1 MSETLDKTQKTFQG
15 LGVTRPEQ
23 VLQLFSELRS
33 LFDASALAAASTKNV
48 GRLPELQS
56 AWNNDSSGVIRRIHA
71 NWVTLAPPNLR
82 GTTERA
88 MKHLSAHVGVGVKAV
103 QTLQQL
109 GVHDNSQV
117 VSLFSLLR
125 DTFDQDIQ
133 LDIDE
138 IDVEITRINWL
149 GRKTGILAWAR
160 DHWMKSAPDEL
171 RREVGRCF
179 NEIKAHIEQA
189 INDKRAS
196 ARPAILAAP
205 LYQDQSEYR
214 PAIRPTYAQTSGNV
228 LVDVSNE
235 QAILPPDPTLIPEDL
250 SLPGVI
256 RPIGSHH
263 LIRQVFQE
271 IENIFV
277 SIGFSV
283 VEGPEIETPYYN
295 FEALN
300 IPEFHPVRDDM
311 DTFYLELPKGAPTPL
326 LLRTHTSPMQIRT
339 MEKQKPPVRV
349 IVPGKVYRRDNPDA
363 THSFAFHQIEGLAVD
378 SDITFCDFTGTI
390 EYFVKQFFG
399 PSVKTRFRP
408 SYFPFTEPS
417 VEFDVS
423 CPFCGGTGTAAGG
436 GTCSKCKGAAW
447 IELFGAGMVDPA
459 VYGFVNY
466 DAKKV
471 SGFAFGI
478 GIDRLAMLKYGI
490 DDIQVFFQNDV
501 RFLRQFP

>member
-1 MSETLDKTQKTFQG
+1 MDSA
-15 LGVTRPEQ
+15 
-23 VLQLFSELRS
+23 LFADLRGR
-33 LFDASALAAASTKNV
+33 FDADCASAQD
-48 GRLPELQS
+48 E
-56 AWNNDSSGVIRRIHA
+56 SS
-71 NWVTLAPPNLR
+71 W
-82 GTTERA
+82 
-88 MKHLSAHVGVGVKAV
+88 K
-103 QTLQQL
+103 Q
-109 GVHDNSQV
+109 
-117 VSLFSLLR
+117 FR
-125 DTFDQDIQ
+125 DA
-133 LDIDE
+133 
-138 IDVEITRINWL
+138 WL
-149 GRKTGILAWAR
+149 GRKSGVLTQITDNWLKPSTLELKRAVGASLN
-160 DHWMKSAPDEL
+160 EL
-171 RREVGRCF
+171 R
-179 NEIKAHIEQA
+179 AHVESQIETRRAA
-189 INDKRAS
+189 IESGSEKTALAS
-196 ARPAILAAP
+196 ERI
-205 LYQDQSEYR
+205 
-214 PAIRPTYAQTSGNV
+214 
-228 LVDVSNE
+228 
-235 QAILPPDPTLIPEDL
+235 DL

-256 RPIGSHH
+256 RPLGSHH

-271 IENIFV
+271 IEDIFV

-311 DTFYLELPKGAPTPL
+311 DTFYLDLPKGAPTPL

-378 SDITFCDFTGTI
+378 TDITFCDFTGTI

-423 CPFCGGTGTAAGG
+423 CPFCGGTGTAAAG

>member
-1 MSETLDKTQKTFQG
+1 MTRDTLFRKGMFALCPALFASNAMTEHENKTAKPLVH
-15 LGVTRPEQ
+15 LGITRPEE
-23 VLQLFSELRS
+23 LSALFADLRGR
-33 LFDASALAAASTKNV
+33 FDADCACAQD
-48 GRLPELQS
+48 E
-56 AWNNDSSGVIRRIHA
+56 SS
-71 NWVTLAPPNLR
+71 W
-82 GTTERA
+82 
-88 MKHLSAHVGVGVKAV
+88 K
-103 QTLQQL
+103 Q
-109 GVHDNSQV
+109 
-117 VSLFSLLR
+117 FR
-125 DTFDQDIQ
+125 DA
-133 LDIDE
+133 
-138 IDVEITRINWL
+138 WL
-149 GRKTGILAWAR
+149 GRKSGVLTQVTDNWLKPASLELKRAVGAALN
-160 DHWMKSAPDEL
+160 EL
-171 RREVGRCF
+171 RAHVESQIEARRLAIESGAEESALARERV
-179 NEIKAHIEQA
+179 
-189 INDKRAS
+189 
-196 ARPAILAAP
+196 
-205 LYQDQSEYR
+205 
-214 PAIRPTYAQTSGNV
+214 
-228 LVDVSNE
+228 
-235 QAILPPDPTLIPEDL
+235 DL

-271 IENIFV
+271 IEDIFI

-311 DTFYLELPKGAPTPL
+311 DTFYLELPKAAKTLL

-363 THSFAFHQIEGLAVD
+363 THSFIFHQVEGLAVD
-378 SDITFCDFTGTI
+378 TDITFCDFTGTI
-390 EYFVKQFFG
+390 DYFVKQFFG

-423 CPFCGGTGTAAGG
+423 CIFCRGSGAAAGG
-436 GTCSKCKGAAW
+436 GTCSKCKGSGW

-459 VYGFVNY
+459 VYGFVKY

-471 SGFAFGI
+471 SGFAFGM

>member
-1 MSETLDKTQKTFQG
+1 MGSSEHNTSQPLVH
-15 LGVTRPEQ
+15 LGVTKPEE
-23 VLQLFSELRS
+23 VAQLF
-33 LFDASALAAASTKNV
+33 A
-48 GRLPELQS
+48 G
-56 AWNNDSSGVIRRIHA
+56 
-71 NWVTLAPPNLR
+71 LR
-82 GTTERA
+82 GR
-88 MKHLSAHVGVGVKAV
+88 
-103 QTLQQL
+103 
-109 GVHDNSQV
+109 
-117 VSLFSLLR
+117 
-125 DTFDQDIQ
+125 FDQECACAC
-133 LDIDE
+133 DE
-138 IDVEITRINWL
+138 SSWKQFRDAWL
-149 GRKTGILAWAR
+149 GRKSGLFTQITDNWLKPASQELKKHVGAALN
-160 DHWMKSAPDEL
+160 EL
-171 RREVGRCF
+171 RAHVESQIEARRLAIESGAEEAGLARERV
-179 NEIKAHIEQA
+179 
-189 INDKRAS
+189 
-196 ARPAILAAP
+196 
-205 LYQDQSEYR
+205 
-214 PAIRPTYAQTSGNV
+214 
-228 LVDVSNE
+228 
-235 QAILPPDPTLIPEDL
+235 DL

-263 LIRQVFQE
+263 LIRQVFQDVE
-271 IENIFV
+271 DIFF

-311 DTFYLELPKGAPTPL
+311 DTFYLDLPKDAPTPL

-363 THSFAFHQIEGLAVD
+363 THSFMFHQVEGLAVD
-378 SDITFCDFTGTI
+378 TDITFCDFTGTI

-423 CPFCGGTGTAAGG
+423 CIFCGGSGTAAGG
-436 GTCSKCKGAAW
+436 GTCGKCKGAGW

-471 SGFAFGI
+471 NGFAFGM
-478 GIDRLAMLKYGI
+478 GMDRLAMLKYGI
-490 DDIQVFFQNDV
+490 DDLQVFFQNDV

>member
-1 MSETLDKTQKTFQG
+1 MPSVENPTEKT
-15 LGVTRPEQ
+15 
-23 VLQLFSELRS
+23 
-33 LFDASALAAASTKNV
+33 LAALTINDPLAIEELFTNEKIRFDKQLRAKN
-48 GRLPELQS
+48 PDET
-56 AWNNDSSGVIRRIHA
+56 NY
-71 NWVTLAPPNLR
+71 TM
-82 GTTERA
+82 
-88 MKHLSAHVGVGVKAV
+88 MKNA
-103 QTLQQL
+103 
-109 GVHDNSQV
+109 
-117 VSLFSLLR
+117 
-125 DTFDQDIQ
+125 
-133 LDIDE
+133 
-138 IDVEITRINWL
+138 WL
-149 GRKTGILAWAR
+149 GRKAGVLTLITENWL
-160 DHWMKSAPDEL
+160 KSAPSGLKPIVGQSLNEL
-171 RREVGRCF
+171 KR
-179 NEIKAHIEQA
+179 HIEESLEIFRVA
-189 INDKRAS
+189 AEKAS
-196 ARPAILAAP
+196 
-205 LYQDQSEYR
+205 EE
-214 PAIRPTYAQTSGNV
+214 
-228 LVDVSNE
+228 VSSTRE
-235 QAILPPDPTLIPEDL
+235 RVDL

-256 RPIGSHH
+256 CPIGSHH

-271 IENIFV
+271 IEDIFF

-311 DTFYLELPKGAPTPL
+311 DTFYLDLPKDAKTPL

-339 MEKQKPPVRV
+339 MEKKKPPVRV
-349 IVPGKVYRRDNPDA
+349 IIPGKVYRRDNPDA

-378 SDITFCDFTGTI
+378 TDITFCDFTGTI
-390 EYFVKQFFG
+390 EYFVKEFFG

-423 CPFCGGTGTAAGG
+423 CPFCGGTGTVTGG

>member
-1 MSETLDKTQKTFQG
+1 MTEHKSKTAKPLVH
-15 LGVTRPEQ
+15 LGITRPEELS
-23 VLQLFSELRS
+23 VLFADLRGS
-33 LFDASALAAASTKNV
+33 FDADCACAHD
-48 GRLPELQS
+48 E
-56 AWNNDSSGVIRRIHA
+56 SS
-71 NWVTLAPPNLR
+71 W
-82 GTTERA
+82 
-88 MKHLSAHVGVGVKAV
+88 K
-103 QTLQQL
+103 Q
-109 GVHDNSQV
+109 
-117 VSLFSLLR
+117 FR
-125 DTFDQDIQ
+125 DA
-133 LDIDE
+133 
-138 IDVEITRINWL
+138 WL
-149 GRKTGILAWAR
+149 GRKSGILTQITDNWLKPATLELKRAVGA
-160 DHWMKSAPDEL
+160 SLNEL
-171 RREVGRCF
+171 RAHVESQIEARRAAIESGAEEAALARER
-179 NEIKAHIEQA
+179 I
-189 INDKRAS
+189 
-196 ARPAILAAP
+196 
-205 LYQDQSEYR
+205 
-214 PAIRPTYAQTSGNV
+214 
-228 LVDVSNE
+228 
-235 QAILPPDPTLIPEDL
+235 DL

-256 RPIGSHH
+256 RPTGSHH

-271 IENIFV
+271 IEDIFF

-311 DTFYLELPKGAPTPL
+311 DTFYLELPKGAATPL

-378 SDITFCDFTGTI
+378 TDITFCDFTGTI

-423 CPFCGGTGTAAGG
+423 CPFCSGTGASAAG

-466 DAKKV
+466 DAKKI

>member
-1 MSETLDKTQKTFQG
+1 MATSEIGLDKTLAG
-15 LGVTRPEQ
+15 LGVTQPAQ
-23 VLQLFSELRS
+23 VSARFAEVRAHFDGHFS
-33 LFDASALAAASTKNV
+33 T
-48 GRLPELQS
+48 
-56 AWNNDSSGVIRRIHA
+56 
-71 NWVTLAPPNLR
+71 
-82 GTTERA
+82 
-88 MKHLSAHVGVGVKAV
+88 V
-103 QTLQQL
+103 QNES
-109 GVHDNSQV
+109 DWKM
-117 VSLFSLLR
+117 FR
-125 DTFDQDIQ
+125 D
-133 LDIDE
+133 
-138 IDVEITRINWL
+138 RWL
-149 GRKTGILAWAR
+149 GRK
-160 DHWMKSAPDEL
+160 
-171 RREVGRCF
+171 
-179 NEIKAHIEQA
+179 
-189 INDKRAS
+189 
-196 ARPAILAAP
+196 
-205 LYQDQSEYR
+205 
-214 PAIRPTYAQTSGNV
+214 SGV
-228 LVDVSNE
+228 L
-235 QAILPPDPTLIPEDL
+235 TLITDNWLKPASPDLKRVVGQELNTLRAHVEAKIEERRGAVEAGAETVALARERVDL

-256 RPIGSHH
+256 RPVGSHH

-271 IENIFV
+271 IEDIFV

-311 DTFYLELPKGAPTPL
+311 DTFYLELPEGAPEPL

-339 MEKQKPPVRV
+339 MEKRQPPVRV

-363 THSFAFHQIEGLAVD
+363 THSFIFHQVEGLAVD
-378 SDITFCDFTGTI
+378 TDITFCDFTGTI

-399 PSVKTRFRP
+399 PGVKTRFRP

-423 CPFCGGTGTAAGG
+423 CIFCGGSGTSAGG
-436 GTCSKCKGAAW
+436 GTCSKCKGAGW

-471 SGFAFGI
+471 SGFAFGM
-478 GIDRLAMLKYGI
+478 GIDRLAMLRYGI

>member
-1 MSETLDKTQKTFQG
+1 MTTQENKTAKPLVH
-15 LGVTRPEQ
+15 LGITRPEE
-23 VLQLFSELRS
+23 LSALFADLRGR
-33 LFDASALAAASTKNV
+33 FDADCAC
-48 GRLPELQS
+48 
-56 AWNNDSSGVIRRIHA
+56 
-71 NWVTLAPPNLR
+71 
-82 GTTERA
+82 
-88 MKHLSAHVGVGVKAV
+88 AHDETSWK
-103 QTLQQL
+103 Q
-109 GVHDNSQV
+109 
-117 VSLFSLLR
+117 FR
-125 DTFDQDIQ
+125 DA
-133 LDIDE
+133 
-138 IDVEITRINWL
+138 WL
-149 GRKTGILAWAR
+149 GRKSGVLTQVTDNWLKPATLELKRAVGAALN
-160 DHWMKSAPDEL
+160 EL
-171 RREVGRCF
+171 RAHVESQIEARRLAIESGAEESALLRER
-179 NEIKAHIEQA
+179 I
-189 INDKRAS
+189 
-196 ARPAILAAP
+196 
-205 LYQDQSEYR
+205 
-214 PAIRPTYAQTSGNV
+214 
-228 LVDVSNE
+228 
-235 QAILPPDPTLIPEDL
+235 DL
-250 SLPGVI
+250 SLPGVH

-271 IENIFV
+271 IEDIFV

-311 DTFYLELPKGAPTPL
+311 DTFYLELPKGAKTPL

-378 SDITFCDFTGTI
+378 TDITFCDFTGTI
-390 EYFVKQFFG
+390 EYFVEQFFG
-399 PSVKTRFRP
+399 PGVKTRFRP

-436 GTCSKCKGAAW
+436 AICSKCKGAAW

-466 DAKKV
+466 EAKKV

-501 RFLRQFP
+501 RLLRQFP

>member
-1 MSETLDKTQKTFQG
+1 MPSVENPIEKTLI
-15 LGVTRPEQ
+15 
-23 VLQLFSELRS
+23 
-33 LFDASALAAASTKNV
+33 ALAINDPLAIE
-48 GRLPELQS
+48 ELFTNEKARFDKQ
-56 AWNNDSSGVIRRIHA
+56 
-71 NWVTLAPPNLR
+71 
-82 GTTERA
+82 
-88 MKHLSAHVGVGVKAV
+88 LSAK
-103 QTLQQL
+103 
-109 GVHDNSQV
+109 NP
-117 VSLFSLLR
+117 
-125 DTFDQDIQ
+125 
-133 LDIDE
+133 DE
-138 IDVEITRINWL
+138 TNYTMLKNAWL
-149 GRKTGILAWAR
+149 GRKAGVLTLITENWL
-160 DHWMKSAPDEL
+160 KSASPAL
-171 RREVGRCF
+171 KPIVGQSLNQLKR
-179 NEIKAHIEQA
+179 HIEESLEIFRIA
-189 INDKRAS
+189 AEKAS
-196 ARPAILAAP
+196 EELSSTRERI
-205 LYQDQSEYR
+205 
-214 PAIRPTYAQTSGNV
+214 
-228 LVDVSNE
+228 
-235 QAILPPDPTLIPEDL
+235 DL

-271 IENIFV
+271 IEDIFS

-349 IVPGKVYRRDNPDA
+349 IVPGMVYRRDNPDA

-378 SDITFCDFTGTI
+378 TDITFCDFTGTI

-423 CPFCGGTGTAAGG
+423 CPFCSGTGTAAAG

-466 DAKKV
+466 DAKKI

>member
-1 MSETLDKTQKTFQG
+1 MNAAENITAKKLVD
-15 LGVTRPEQ
+15 LGVTEPDQ
-23 VLQLFSELRS
+23 VAPLFVQVRAR
-33 LFDASALAAASTKNV
+33 FDDESARVREEESWK
-48 GRLPELQS
+48 
-56 AWNNDSSGVIRRIHA
+56 I
-71 NWVTLAPPNLR
+71 
-82 GTTERA
+82 
-88 MKHLSAHVGVGVKAV
+88 
-103 QTLQQL
+103 
-109 GVHDNSQV
+109 
-117 VSLFSLLR
+117 FR
-125 DTFDQDIQ
+125 DA
-133 LDIDE
+133 
-138 IDVEITRINWL
+138 WL
-149 GRKTGILAWAR
+149 GRKSGVLTQITDNWLKPAGPALKPAVGAALNQLRGQVEPKIEALHASIDSGGDAAVSPR
-160 DHWMKSAPDEL
+160 D
-171 RREVGRCF
+171 RV
-179 NEIKAHIEQA
+179 
-189 INDKRAS
+189 
-196 ARPAILAAP
+196 
-205 LYQDQSEYR
+205 
-214 PAIRPTYAQTSGNV
+214 
-228 LVDVSNE
+228 
-235 QAILPPDPTLIPEDL
+235 DL

-256 RPIGSHH
+256 RPVGSRH

-271 IENIFV
+271 IEDIFF

-283 VEGPEIETPYYN
+283 AEGPEIETPYYN

-311 DTFYLELPKGAPTPL
+311 DTFYLELPKGAKTPL

-378 SDITFCDFTGTI
+378 TDITFCDFTGTI

-399 PSVKTRFRP
+399 PNVKTRFRP

-423 CPFCGGTGTAAGG
+423 CPFCGGTGAAAGG

-478 GIDRLAMLKYGI
+478 GIDRLAMLRYGI

>member
-1 MSETLDKTQKTFQG
+1 VPFGVIYIAIMPTSDLGLDKTLAV
-15 LGVTRPEQ
+15 LGISEAAQVVARFAGVRTR
-23 VLQLFSELRS
+23 
-33 LFDASALAAASTKNV
+33 FDA
-48 GRLPELQS
+48 E
-56 AWNNDSSGVIRRIHA
+56 SGV
-71 NWVTLAPPNLR
+71 
-82 GTTERA
+82 
-88 MKHLSAHVGVGVKAV
+88 
-103 QTLQQL
+103 
-109 GVHDNSQV
+109 VHDESSWKQ
-117 VSLFSLLR
+117 FR
-125 DTFDQDIQ
+125 DA
-133 LDIDE
+133 
-138 IDVEITRINWL
+138 WL
-149 GRKTGILAWAR
+149 GRKSGVLTLVTDNWLKPATPELKRAVGQQLNELRAHVESQIEARRLSIESGAEETALAR
-160 DHWMKSAPDEL
+160 D
-171 RREVGRCF
+171 RV
-179 NEIKAHIEQA
+179 
-189 INDKRAS
+189 
-196 ARPAILAAP
+196 
-205 LYQDQSEYR
+205 
-214 PAIRPTYAQTSGNV
+214 
-228 LVDVSNE
+228 
-235 QAILPPDPTLIPEDL
+235 DL
-250 SLPGVI
+250 SLPGVL

-271 IENIFV
+271 IEDIFF

-311 DTFYLELPKGAPTPL
+311 DTFYIDLPKGTPTQL

-378 SDITFCDFTGTI
+378 TDITFCDFTGTI

-423 CPFCGGTGTAAGG
+423 CPFCGGTGSSNGA
-436 GTCSKCKGAAW
+436 TCSKCKGAAW

>member
-1 MSETLDKTQKTFQG
+1 MPNIENPTANTLSA
-15 LGVTRPEQ
+15 LGVTTAAAIADHFAEI
-23 VLQLFSELRS
+23 RS
-33 LFDASALAAASTKNV
+33 RFDAES
-48 GRLPELQS
+48 GGIHDDS
-56 AWNNDSSGVIRRIHA
+56 AWKS
-71 NWVTLAPPNLR
+71 
-82 GTTERA
+82 
-88 MKHLSAHVGVGVKAV
+88 
-103 QTLQQL
+103 
-109 GVHDNSQV
+109 
-117 VSLFSLLR
+117 FR
-125 DTFDQDIQ
+125 DA
-133 LDIDE
+133 
-138 IDVEITRINWL
+138 WL
-149 GRKTGILAWAR
+149 GRKSGVLAQITDNWL
-160 DHWMKSAPDEL
+160 KPAPPDLKRAVGAGLNEL
-171 RREVGRCF
+171 R
-179 NEIKAHIEQA
+179 AHVESQIESRRQA
-189 INDKRAS
+189 IESGA
-196 ARPAILAAP
+196 
-205 LYQDQSEYR
+205 DQSALAHEH
-214 PAIRPTYAQTSGNV
+214 I
-228 LVDVSNE
+228 
-235 QAILPPDPTLIPEDL
+235 DL
-250 SLPGVI
+250 SLPGVQ

-271 IENIFV
+271 IEDIFV

-311 DTFYLELPKGAPTPL
+311 DTFYLDLPKGSPTPL

-339 MEKQKPPVRV
+339 MEKRKPPVRV

-363 THSFAFHQIEGLAVD
+363 THSFIFHQVEGLAVD

-399 PSVKTRFRP
+399 PGVKTRFRP

-423 CPFCGGTGTAAGG
+423 CIFCGGSGTSASG
-436 GTCSKCKGAAW
+436 GTCSKCKGAGW

-471 SGFAFGI
+471 SGFAFGM
-478 GIDRLAMLKYGI
+478 GIDRLAMLKYQI

>member
-1 MSETLDKTQKTFQG
+1 MPNFDNATAKTLAE
-15 LGVTRPEQ
+15 LGVTSAAEIAPLFADARARFDKDLALIHEETEWKLLRDRWLARKWG
-23 VLQLFSELRS
+23 VLTQITDNWLKPASPDLKRAVGAGLNDLRAHVES
-33 LFDASALAAASTKNV
+33 QIESRRQAIESGADQSALAH
-48 GRLPELQS
+48 E
-56 AWNNDSSGVIRRIHA
+56 
-71 NWVTLAPPNLR
+71 
-82 GTTERA
+82 
-88 MKHLSAHVGVGVKAV
+88 HV
-103 QTLQQL
+103 
-109 GVHDNSQV
+109 
-117 VSLFSLLR
+117 
-125 DTFDQDIQ
+125 
-133 LDIDE
+133 
-138 IDVEITRINWL
+138 
-149 GRKTGILAWAR
+149 
-160 DHWMKSAPDEL
+160 
-171 RREVGRCF
+171 
-179 NEIKAHIEQA
+179 
-189 INDKRAS
+189 
-196 ARPAILAAP
+196 
-205 LYQDQSEYR
+205 
-214 PAIRPTYAQTSGNV
+214 
-228 LVDVSNE
+228 
-235 QAILPPDPTLIPEDL
+235 DL

-263 LIRQVFQE
+263 LIRQVLQE
-271 IENIFV
+271 IEDIFF

-311 DTFYLELPKGAPTPL
+311 DTFYLDLPKGAPTPL

-363 THSFAFHQIEGLAVD
+363 THSFIFHQVEGLAVD

-399 PSVKTRFRP
+399 PGVKTRFRP

-423 CPFCGGTGTAAGG
+423 CIFCGGSGSAAGG
-436 GTCSKCKGAAW
+436 GTCSKCKGAGW

-459 VYGFVNY
+459 VYGFVKY
-466 DAKKV
+466 DPKKV
-471 SGFAFGI
+471 TGFAFGM
-478 GIDRLAMLKYGI
+478 GIDRLAMLKYQI

>member
-1 MSETLDKTQKTFQG
+1 MDNSTEKTLAELGVNDAQGVAEKFAEIRARFDAQAQRQMDGQNWEILRQSWVGRKSGVLTTITENWLKPAQPELKRIVGQELNKFKAHLEETLEARRAAIESGAEEAALTK
-15 LGVTRPEQ
+15 
-23 VLQLFSELRS
+23 EL
-33 LFDASALAAASTKNV
+33 V
-48 GRLPELQS
+48 
-56 AWNNDSSGVIRRIHA
+56 
-71 NWVTLAPPNLR
+71 
-82 GTTERA
+82 
-88 MKHLSAHVGVGVKAV
+88 
-103 QTLQQL
+103 
-109 GVHDNSQV
+109 
-117 VSLFSLLR
+117 
-125 DTFDQDIQ
+125 
-133 LDIDE
+133 
-138 IDVEITRINWL
+138 
-149 GRKTGILAWAR
+149 
-160 DHWMKSAPDEL
+160 
-171 RREVGRCF
+171 
-179 NEIKAHIEQA
+179 
-189 INDKRAS
+189 
-196 ARPAILAAP
+196 
-205 LYQDQSEYR
+205 
-214 PAIRPTYAQTSGNV
+214 
-228 LVDVSNE
+228 
-235 QAILPPDPTLIPEDL
+235 DL

-271 IENIFV
+271 IEDIFV

-311 DTFYLELPKGAPTPL
+311 DTFYIDLPKGAPTPL

-349 IVPGKVYRRDNPDA
+349 IVPGKIYRRDNPDA
-363 THSFAFHQIEGLAVD
+363 THSFMFHQVEGLAVD
-378 SDITFCDFTGTI
+378 TDITFCYFTGTI

-399 PSVKTRFRP
+399 PGVKTRLRP

-417 VEFDVS
+417 VEFDGS
-423 CPFCGGTGTAAGG
+423 CIFCGGSGAAAGG
-436 GTCSKCKGAAW
+436 GVCSKCKGAGW

-471 SGFAFGI
+471 TGFAFGI

>member
-1 MSETLDKTQKTFQG
+1 MTTHEDKTAKPLVH
-15 LGVTRPEQ
+15 LGITRPEE
-23 VLQLFSELRS
+23 LSALFADLRGR
-33 LFDASALAAASTKNV
+33 FDADCAC
-48 GRLPELQS
+48 
-56 AWNNDSSGVIRRIHA
+56 
-71 NWVTLAPPNLR
+71 
-82 GTTERA
+82 
-88 MKHLSAHVGVGVKAV
+88 AHDETSWK
-103 QTLQQL
+103 Q
-109 GVHDNSQV
+109 
-117 VSLFSLLR
+117 FR
-125 DTFDQDIQ
+125 DA
-133 LDIDE
+133 
-138 IDVEITRINWL
+138 WL
-149 GRKTGILAWAR
+149 GRKSGVLTQVTDNWLKPATLELKRAVGAALN
-160 DHWMKSAPDEL
+160 EL
-171 RREVGRCF
+171 RAHVESQIEARRLAIESGAEESALLRER
-179 NEIKAHIEQA
+179 I
-189 INDKRAS
+189 
-196 ARPAILAAP
+196 
-205 LYQDQSEYR
+205 
-214 PAIRPTYAQTSGNV
+214 
-228 LVDVSNE
+228 
-235 QAILPPDPTLIPEDL
+235 DL
-250 SLPGVI
+250 SLPGVH

-271 IENIFV
+271 IEDIFV

-311 DTFYLELPKGAPTPL
+311 DTFYLELPKGAKTPL

-390 EYFVKQFFG
+390 EYFVEQFFG
-399 PSVKTRFRP
+399 PGVKTRFRP

-423 CPFCGGTGTAAGG
+423 CPFCGGTGAAAGG
-436 GTCSKCKGAAW
+436 AICSKCKGAAW

-466 DAKKV
+466 EAKKV

-501 RFLRQFP
+501 RLLRQFP